1 MRVGEILTCVIVIRF
16 KLLRK
21 THPGSQIRHVQMR
34 QHSTACCVTVTYG
47 ALVERARGKAL
58 TCGTEDLNSILI
70 WRALPPAGD
79 KNNEKILSSILR

>member
-1 MRVGEILTCVIVIRF
+1 MSSGNQVSMMWRDIPHHGHR
-16 KLLRK
+16 
-21 THPGSQIRHVQMR
+21 VQMR